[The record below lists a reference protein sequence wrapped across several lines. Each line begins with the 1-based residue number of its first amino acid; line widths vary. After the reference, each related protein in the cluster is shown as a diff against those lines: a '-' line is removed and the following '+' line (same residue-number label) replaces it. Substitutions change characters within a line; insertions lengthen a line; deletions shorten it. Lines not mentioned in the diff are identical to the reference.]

1 MTDTTVE
8 DIEHTLNRATDLEAE
23 AAVDE
28 LRTAKRELEALE
40 TDPSVDDDRRKALE
54 NRLEQRIREVKN
66 RDAYDSELGAAMN
79 PEDED
84 AP

>member
-8 DIEHTLNRATDLEAE
+8 DIEHTLDRATDLEAD

-79 PEDED
+79 PKDED